1 VIVAIYHGFPMVS
14 TIIFGFPS
22 DRGII
27 MYAIFD
33 KLCKEKGVSAYKVS
47 KATGIS
53 TATLSDWKTGKSHP
67 KADKIQKIADYFGV
81 STQYLTSGVENTQ
94 HQDYYTDHVTAQIA
108 EDMATNPNLRMLYDV
123 QRDMDPE
130 DLQAMYSLAMALKR
144 KTERLDSDDP
154 A

>member
-1 VIVAIYHGFPMVS
+1 
-14 TIIFGFPS
+14 
-22 DRGII
+22 

-33 KLCKEKGVSAYKVS
+33 KLCKEKGISAYKVS

-94 HQDYYTDHVTAQIA
+94 HQDYYTDPETAKA
-108 EDMATNPNLRMLYDV
+108 AYEMATNPELRALFDV
-123 QRDMDPE
+123 QRGMDPE
-130 DLQAMYSLAMALKR
+130 DLQALYGMALALKR
-144 KTERLDSDDP
+144 KSERLDGDDP